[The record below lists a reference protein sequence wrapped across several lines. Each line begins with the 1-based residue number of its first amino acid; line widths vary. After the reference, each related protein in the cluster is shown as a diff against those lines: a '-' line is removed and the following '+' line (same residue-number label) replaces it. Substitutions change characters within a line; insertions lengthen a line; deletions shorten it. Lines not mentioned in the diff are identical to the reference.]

1 MTVPSRP
8 ARLAG
13 PDFAPQAKRPKLVVT
28 DLDGTIVRTDGT
40 VSARTDAAFDRVRD
54 AGIPIVG
61 ATGRGP
67 RLTGMSRGDLPSA
80 DYFVLG
86 GGGRVLDLTGEE
98 PRVLRDLRF
107 PGRVLAELMPQLEA
121 EFGPLQLTVEA
132 LDAENAPLWSEW
144 EQWPYP
150 DPIELRTRDEMFAAS
165 IIKGF
170 LQVAPE
176 LGARLTQEARHRDV
190 EIIQAWPGFVEI
202 HPHGVDKATGLTVV
216 TELLGIDPADVLVF
230 GDQLNDVASFAWA
243 GHRVAVANGHPT
255 LLRMADEVTAANDA
269 DGVAEYLERLFS

>member
-1 MTVPSRP
+1 VTVPLVS
-8 ARLAG
+8 
-13 PDFAPQAKRPKLVVT
+13 RPKLVVT
-28 DLDGTIVRTDGT
+28 DLDGTIVRSDGT

-54 AGIPIVG
+54 AGVPIVG

-86 GGGRVLDLTGEE
+86 GGGRVLDLTEDE
-98 PRVLRDLRF
+98 PVVLRDLRF
-107 PGRVLAELMPQLEA
+107 PGRILAELLPVLEA

-144 EQWPYP
+144 AQWPYP
-150 DPIELRTRDEMFAAS
+150 DPIELRTREDMFAAS

-176 LGARLTQEARHRDV
+176 LGARLTHRAHHPEV

-202 HPHGVDKATGLTVV
+202 HPLGVDKATGLTVI

-230 GDQLNDVASFAWA
+230 GDQLNDVPSFAWA
-243 GHRVAVANGHPT
+243 GRRVAVANAHPT
-255 LLRMADEVTAANDA
+255 LLAMADEVTSSNDD